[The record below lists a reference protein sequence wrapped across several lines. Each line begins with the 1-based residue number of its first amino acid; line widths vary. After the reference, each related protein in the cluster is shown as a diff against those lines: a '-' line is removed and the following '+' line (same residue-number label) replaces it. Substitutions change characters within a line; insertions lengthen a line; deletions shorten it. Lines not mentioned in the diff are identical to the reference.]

1 MSNFHAVQEAAQ
13 KRRHANDQQRNM
25 GKPDRDDSA
34 GRRAFVLRI
43 FGHFERTCD
52 ADASGEKAMTDDL
65 KPLPD
70 QEPMRT
76 DWFITQLGNSQQK
89 VMSLTVTCRRLEMA
103 EQRAR
108 ERAEVLEELVMDIVA
123 DMQDGVLKSV
133 ILERIN
139 KVMQKL
145 DGEDQ

>member
-1 MSNFHAVQEAAQ
+1 
-13 KRRHANDQQRNM
+13 
-25 GKPDRDDSA
+25 
-34 GRRAFVLRI
+34 
-43 FGHFERTCD
+43 
-52 ADASGEKAMTDDL
+52 MTDNL